1 MDPPAAKPGP
11 SPAARCLFGRALR
24 WTLTFCGWVTIS
36 AVHVRHPPLPLRL
49 LRLVPCVTLVTALAG
64 AALLP
69 LESHELVYWSEA
81 VSEHGYILQ
90 ALLVLLM
97 LYRDD
102 R

>member
-1 MDPPAAKPGP
+1 M
-11 SPAARCLFGRALR
+11 
-24 WTLTFCGWVTIS
+24 
-36 AVHVRHPPLPLRL
+36 RHPPPSLRL
-49 LRLVPCVTLVTALAG
+49 LRLVPCATLATALVG

-97 LYRDD
+97 LYRED